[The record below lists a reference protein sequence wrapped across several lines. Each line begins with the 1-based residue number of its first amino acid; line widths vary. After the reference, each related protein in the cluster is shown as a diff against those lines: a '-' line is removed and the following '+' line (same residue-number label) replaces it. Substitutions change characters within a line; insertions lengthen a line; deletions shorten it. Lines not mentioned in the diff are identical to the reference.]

1 MQLSYRLGIKTVL
14 SNKNIEQH
22 NCENRNCS
30 YNFSIK
36 TQSFFPLLLMNL
48 NVFMY
53 AIKLTWFELGYEF
66 GILRI
71 QLHKQIICMVC
82 RTYLNIISRW
92 RISAAE

>member
-1 MQLSYRLGIKTVL
+1 MQFSYRLGIKTVL
-14 SNKNIEQH
+14 SNKNNEQH

-53 AIKLTWFELGYEF
+53 AIKLIVIKT
-66 GILRI
+66 
-71 QLHKQIICMVC
+71 K
-82 RTYLNIISRW
+82 
-92 RISAAE
+92 